1 MLFIMGREEVGKT
14 DSNAFTRVD
23 GGRSIRKAHYGGR
36 FLILSGPASLYAGGC
51 PAMFGTIRLLTL
63 WAGAEHREGRRL

>member
-36 FLILSGPASLYAGGC
+36 VFNSVWPGVFVCGWMSSNVRDNPTADIVGRSGAP
-51 PAMFGTIRLLTL
+51 
-63 WAGAEHREGRRL
+63 